1 MHMLDGS
8 QPDRQQPAM
17 VPSEFL
23 AGYVQKLNSYRRPDP
38 FEIADKGAVS
48 QDVAT
53 NLAGRM

>member
-1 MHMLDGS
+1 MLDGL
-8 QPDRQQPAM
+8 QLDRQQPTMA
-17 VPSEFL
+17 PSEFL

-53 NLAGRM
+53 NLAGRI

>member
-1 MHMLDGS
+1 MLDGS
-8 QPDRQQPAM
+8 QPDRQQTEM
-17 VPSEFL
+17 LPSEFL

-38 FEIADKGAVS
+38 FEIADNGAVP